1 MNSTGNTLDD
11 FPAEAFT
18 IVAFCDAC
26 EHRAALDR
34 SKVPAGVTVQE
45 LRGRLRCS
53 SCGSRETSIRIV
65 YTGAGGFHHGVC

>member
-1 MNSTGNTLDD
+1 MNNTGNTHNA
-11 FPAEAFT
+11 FPAEDFT

-53 SCGSRETSIRIV
+53 RCSSRETSIRII
-65 YTGAGGFHHGVC
+65 YTGAGGFRHGG